1 MMGTCKLS
9 LHVRRTC
16 IAIGLSLN
24 ISACATS
31 KHAPPVEPAS
41 PRKPPPILC
50 ADIPPEPEPEGGF
63 PRPITSKEI
72 EAVDRLRQ
80 SEIDIRSYARDG
92 WHRATVA
99 KAFNCG

>member
-1 MMGTCKLS
+1 MPFFLILRIMLGALV
-9 LHVRRTC
+9 LM
-16 IAIGLSLN
+16 LP
-24 ISACATS
+24 ACAP
-31 KHAPPVEPAS
+31 KALAPLAEPAS

-63 PRPITSKEI
+63 PRPITVKEI

-80 SEIDIRSYARDG
+80 SEIDIRAHSRAG

-99 KAFNCG
+99 KDTYC

>member
-1 MMGTCKLS
+1 MPFFLILRIMLGALV
-9 LHVRRTC
+9 LM
-16 IAIGLSLN
+16 LP
-24 ISACATS
+24 ACATT

-41 PRKPPPILC
+41 ARKPPPILC

-80 SEIDIRSYARDG
+80 SEIDIRSWGRG
-92 WHRATVA
+92 LHGRAVVA
-99 KAFNCG
+99 KETYC